1 MNFVNIIKI
10 IVHNMSEVVFLTN
23 INCSLDCIYQKEGKC
38 SYSKIGLSNSIS
50 NSECAYFIAKGKKD

>member
-1 MNFVNIIKI
+1 
-10 IVHNMSEVVFLTN
+10 MSEVVFLTN